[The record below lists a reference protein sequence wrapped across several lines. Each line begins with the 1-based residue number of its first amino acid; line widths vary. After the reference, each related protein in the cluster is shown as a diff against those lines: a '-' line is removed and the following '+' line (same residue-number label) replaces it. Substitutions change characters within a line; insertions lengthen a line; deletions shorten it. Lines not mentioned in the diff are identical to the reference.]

1 MSKPGRVRGI
11 AALLLALLPL
21 LVAGHSG
28 HEHGVVEA
36 LPPAPATSPAP
47 AVAAAAAG
55 ASADVVSLPARV
67 IADPRRTLV
76 IAAPQAGAV
85 IAPKRGFPAAGQ
97 WLRAGESLA
106 ELQPALATSAR
117 RDIEAQLVDARRDA
131 DIGYLQ
137 IDRYGIEAQ
146 KFDVSLPTQTLQIVT
161 DYRAAQVR
169 RDQMQESLSGRL
181 AITAPRAGRLLRLD
195 AASGRQYAAG
205 EPLFVVQLDDGLAV
219 EARFI
224 DADLVVPEVA
234 IARLEDGS
242 ERSLHLLGR
251 GYDAGQRVS
260 VVRYA
265 LAGEAGAPLAV
276 NQRLSLRLPQPSGSR
291 P

>member
-1 MSKPGRVRGI
+1 MSKPGRVAGV
-11 AALLLALLPL
+11 AAPLLALLPL
-21 LVAGHSG
+21 LVAGHAG
-28 HEHGVVEA
+28 HEHGAAET
-36 LPPAPATSPAP
+36 PPPLAVAP
-47 AVAAAAAG
+47 AVAAAASG
-55 ASADVVSLPARV
+55 RASAAVLSLPARV

-106 ELQPALATSAR
+106 ELQPALPTTAR

-224 DADLVVPEVA
+224 DAGLVAPEVA
-234 IARLEDGS
+234 TARLDDGS
-242 ERSLHLLGR
+242 ERMLHLLGR
-251 GYDAGQRVS
+251 GYDAAQRVA

-265 LAGEAGAPLAV
+265 LAGEAGAALAV
-276 NQRLSLRLPQPSGSR
+276 NQRLRILLPQPSGSPR
-291 P
+291 